1 MNNKP
6 KSNTNKIFYLL
17 IATLLIVFVFFSL
30 FGTNDTKN
38 KITYEQANN
47 YFTSQQVEKWYVVG
61 NSKIVFKLTEEAGS
75 EIELKDFPKK
85 YDVYMTYDA
94 KAYTAWFENTE
105 YNALYL
111 GYQPPSGSIW
121 DTLYPIIMIA
131 LGVVFIF
138 FLFKMFSGQGGGAMG
153 FGKMRAKQAVNVKVR
168 FDDIA
173 GAEEEKTELR
183 EIVDFLKFPQRF
195 TELGARIPKG

>member
-6 KSNTNKIFYLL
+6 KSNSNKLTYLL
-17 IATLLIVFVFFSL
+17 LATVLLVVIFFAF
-30 FGTNDTKN
+30 FGTGDTKN

-85 YDVYMTYDA
+85 YDYYMSYD
-94 KAYTAWFENTE
+94 KQAYDAWFENQNST
-105 YNALYL
+105 YL
-111 GYQPPSGSIW
+111 GYQPPSGSVW

-131 LGVVFIF
+131 LGLVFIF
-138 FLFKMFSGQGGGAMG
+138 FLFKMF
-153 FGKMRAKQAVNVKVR
+153 
-168 FDDIA
+168 
-173 GAEEEKTELR
+173 
-183 EIVDFLKFPQRF
+183 
-195 TELGARIPKG
+195 